1 MELGASSIAAEALEI
16 DAEVADALSTNRLLM
31 SGASYTRTDPRL
43 AVAPSSLKSKLTPF
57 RINWMILRRLFVP
70 QAGT

>member
-1 MELGASSIAAEALEI
+1 VLGGSSTATEAFETE
-16 DAEVADALSTNRLLM
+16 AEVVDALRTNRLLM

-43 AVAPSSLKSKLTPF
+43 AVAPSSWKLKLTPF